1 LRSGI
6 AYLPLHGGRA
16 PRWLFDRMKKLARY
30 MVIAFVEEWGP
41 ELFLQRVSDPFWFQA
56 FGCVLGF
63 DWHSS
68 GLTVT
73 TTAAIKEGIKGMEKE
88 LGLFI
93 AGGKGKRAL
102 KTPDDIRKFGEAVG
116 VDAEKLVYISRMVA
130 KVDSSALQDGY
141 QLYHHAFFFSSSG
154 NWAIVQQGMN
164 ASTLYARRY
173 HWLKDNVKSFVEEP
187 HKAIVSDRSFPVLN
201 MVAKDSRD
209 ARNVVVGLASE
220 KPEKLLKE
228 IKAVRELKLPSHH
241 YVVGDVNPDKIYKG
255 FLAAYE
261 QNPKDFEELLVTKN
275 VGPKTIRAL
284 ALISEVL
291 YGAPPSFADP
301 ARFSFA
307 HGGKDGYPYPVDR
320 GVYDNSI
327 EVLMNIVRHSRL
339 SVSEKGKALRRLQEV
354 TKGVAGV

>member
-1 LRSGI
+1 MRSGI

-154 NWAIVQQGMN
+154 NW
-164 ASTLYARRY
+164 
-173 HWLKDNVKSFVEEP
+173 
-187 HKAIVSDRSFPVLN
+187 
-201 MVAKDSRD
+201 
-209 ARNVVVGLASE
+209 
-220 KPEKLLKE
+220 
-228 IKAVRELKLPSHH
+228 ELKLPSHH